1 MISAF
6 GKQFVS
12 AAMFK
17 LVNDI
22 LTFVGPYL
30 LSAVIVFLQVLYCT
44 VHSLPCVRLQVGSQA
59 TWSALHAIAPSLQ
72 TGVRC

>member
-1 MISAF
+1 MPWFAASHGSRFSVYAAMISAF

-44 VHSLPCVRLQVGSQA
+44 VHSLPCVR
-59 TWSALHAIAPSLQ
+59 
-72 TGVRC
+72 